1 MKKLI
6 TILSLMMF
14 IFGLLA
20 HPPEK
25 ISYQAVVRNSSN
37 QLVANQAV
45 GLKISI
51 LQTSATGTVVYA
63 ETHTPSTN
71 ANGLLSISIGTG
83 TVVTGAFST
92 INWSKGPYF
101 IKTEIDPA
109 GGTAYSITA
118 TSELL
123 SVPYALYAKDVQNK
137 QWTESGSSIY

>member
-14 IFGLLA
+14 TFGLLA
-20 HPPEK
+20 QPPEK

-63 ETHTPSTN
+63 ETHTPTTN
-71 ANGLLSISIGTG
+71 ING
-83 TVVTGAFST
+83 
-92 INWSKGPYF
+92 
-101 IKTEIDPA
+101 
-109 GGTAYSITA
+109 
-118 TSELL
+118 
-123 SVPYALYAKDVQNK
+123 
-137 QWTESGSSIY
+137 